1 LSSSKVPIWVRRPR
15 APVLPFPG
23 LRDPRIRYSK
33 PTNFESCDIEAQDL
47 EAKSIE
53 SNTGTG
59 DLKVGTWLDMLVSAA
74 AIRFHLHNVAFSS
87 SLSGVDGEE
96 GDHHVLVG
104 TASVPGF
111 DEMEAIEG
119 LKPSSEL
126 LRDFF

>member
-1 LSSSKVPIWVRRPR
+1 M
-15 APVLPFPG
+15 
-23 LRDPRIRYSK
+23 
-33 PTNFESCDIEAQDL
+33 
-47 EAKSIE
+47 KSIE

-59 DLKVGTWLDMLVSAA
+59 DSKVGTWPDMLVSAA

-104 TASVPGF
+104 AASVRGF

-126 LRDFF
+126 LRDYSLK

>member
-1 LSSSKVPIWVRRPR
+1 
-15 APVLPFPG
+15 
-23 LRDPRIRYSK
+23 
-33 PTNFESCDIEAQDL
+33 
-47 EAKSIE
+47 
-53 SNTGTG
+53 
-59 DLKVGTWLDMLVSAA
+59 MLVSAA

-104 TASVPGF
+104 AASVRGF

-126 LRDFF
+126 LWDFPQNKASTNDQLYRSTDRCPSAVNIQSSGHLHPEIKRDFKEMPALRATQPTALTGMNK

>member
-1 LSSSKVPIWVRRPR
+1 LV
-15 APVLPFPG
+15 
-23 LRDPRIRYSK
+23 
-33 PTNFESCDIEAQDL
+33 FEAHELESRDIETQDL
-47 EAKSIE
+47 TVKSIE

-59 DLKVGTWLDMLVSAA
+59 DSKVGTWPDMLVSAA
-74 AIRFHLHNVAFSS
+74 ATRFYLHNVAFSS

-104 TASVPGF
+104 AASVRGF

-126 LRDFF
+126 LRDYSLK